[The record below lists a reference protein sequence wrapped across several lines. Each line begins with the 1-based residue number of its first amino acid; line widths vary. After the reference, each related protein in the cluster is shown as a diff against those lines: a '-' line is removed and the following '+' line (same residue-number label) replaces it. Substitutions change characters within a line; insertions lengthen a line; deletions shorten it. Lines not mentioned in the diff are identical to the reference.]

1 MRYSAASVRVTI
13 DGNPIPIVTA
23 FEYSGPCIGE
33 IPSYDARA
41 SLEATGYT
49 IQGCA
54 LFWRSRYW
62 QRRAMWRRRMNN
74 RREETR

>member
-1 MRYSAASVRVTI
+1 MFSAASVRVTI

-23 FEYSGPCIGE
+23 FEYSGPCIGA
-33 IPSYDARA
+33 IIYARA
-41 SLEATGYT
+41 SSEATGYT

-54 LFWRSRYW
+54 LFWRCRYW

-74 RREETR
+74 RREAKR